1 MADGSGTCIQG
12 FKDQMEVWREDNGVK
27 NLPSAFHLKKGED
40 IAGIRDRKDTFKE
53 AQENT

>member
-1 MADGSGTCIQG
+1 
-12 FKDQMEVWREDNGVK
+12 MEVWQEDNGVK

-40 IAGIRDRKDTFKE
+40 TASIRDRKDTFKE